1 MQATT
6 DETMESTTGSGATQ
20 AGTGMTKCA
29 LAFRRG
35 LLLGLF
41 ITAALA
47 AMGLWAANV
56 VQAHAH
62 HSIVQAHGHHGTRT
76 EQARTT

>member
-1 MQATT
+1 
-6 DETMESTTGSGATQ
+6 MESTTGKT
-20 AGTGMTKCA
+20 TGMTKCA
-29 LAFRRG
+29 VAFRRG

-41 ITAALA
+41 VTAALA

-62 HSIVQAHGHHGTRT
+62 HAPPT
-76 EQARTT
+76 EQARTAG